1 MPKNSQKLMLAVM
14 CLLVVLLSV
23 AGLAA
28 VILTRE
34 IVGVDALL
42 LAMCCIIMGALFSY
56 FLFLVLRA
64 GKDSQEPPA
73 AQAAAPVT
81 QTAAPKP

>member
-1 MPKNSQKLMLAVM
+1 MPKTSQNLMLAVM
-14 CLLVVLLSV
+14 CLLVVLLSL

-42 LAMCCIIMGALFSY
+42 LAMSCIVMATLFSY
-56 FLFLVLRA
+56 FLYLVLRA
-64 GKDSQEPPA
+64 GKESPEPPA
-73 AQAAAPVT
+73 A